1 MFEQQLFNQE
11 SAEPVKAE
19 PGDLLYNY
27 EVKTWELGPR
37 IYKILAAS
45 AIFNLLGI
53 AIIAQADLLTRR
65 GCESPFVGRVCQ
77 VLDTVYV
84 GTLLMG
90 TEREF
95 IDVEYERIDLGDAD
109 ITMIDVSNMEAPLS
123 YPEGYFQIANPEQFA
138 QMQAGANDPMM
149 GYPGIMPNPT
159 IPGPDMLNTQPV
171 LPKPNRDA
179 VSGNLPDSLFE
190 VEGGEN
196 PTTVK
201 GGRKG
206 RGGKATNTNKPS
218 DEQTAG
224 TDTNSNT
231 NTNTNTDAPK
241 ADPTQAI
248 SGVEIN
254 RRPLGDLGNYV
265 LDLRDKDGL
274 NLETEFVILG
284 RGKLN
289 KDGKLERSTFRYV
302 NASSP
307 DQRMIDVVK
316 ESIEA
321 INTAGYLQY
330 LEQLSGKDL
339 EMLFKQDAE
348 NLSAVIQSEME
359 SEARAQAVKTWMQI
373 GLDWTKSK
381 KEDPNA
387 SQDDKDDLELL
398 KNAKIEVQGKKVVI
412 SFSVPKT
419 VAHPMIQRKLAEL
432 AAENKKPNGNAG
444 FKPNDKTAVR

>member
-1 MFEQQLFNQE
+1 MFEQQLFNPE
-11 SAEPVKAE
+11 SAEPVKTQ

-27 EVKTWELGPR
+27 EVKTWDLGPR

-65 GCESPFVGRVCQ
+65 GCDSPFVGRVCQ

-84 GTLLMG
+84 GTILLG

-95 IDVEYERIDLGDAD
+95 IDVEYDRIDLGEAD

-123 YPEGYFQIANPEQFA
+123 YPEGYFQVANPEQFA
-138 QMQAGANDPMM
+138 QMQAGVNDPMM

-159 IPGPDMLNTQPV
+159 IPGPDMMNTRPV
-171 LPKPNRDA
+171 LPRPNRNA

-196 PTTVK
+196 PTTAN

-206 RGGKATNTNKPS
+206 RGGKAANANTPS
-218 DEQTAG
+218 DQQTAEAN
-224 TDTNSNT
+224 TNT

-241 ADPTQAI
+241 ADPTAAV

-254 RRPLGDLGNYV
+254 KRPIVDLGNYV
-265 LDLRDKDGL
+265 IDLREKDGL
-274 NLETEFVILG
+274 NLESEFVILG

-289 KDGKLERSTFRYV
+289 KDGKLDRSTFRYV

-321 INTAGYLQY
+321 VNTAGYLQY

-339 EMLFKQDAE
+339 EMMFKQDAE
-348 NLSAVIQSEME
+348 NISAMIQSEME
-359 SEARAQAVKTWMQI
+359 TETRAQAVKTWMQI
-373 GLDWTKSK
+373 ALDWTKSK
-381 KEDPNA
+381 KENPNA

-398 KNAKIEVQGKKVVI
+398 KNAKVEVQGKKVVI

-432 AAENKKPNGNAG
+432 AAENKKPSGNAG
-444 FKPNDKTAVR
+444 FKENDNTSAR